1 MNKAYLIIPLIG
13 LLIFGGFYYQ
23 FDKGYEAKELAIK
36 VRAQEEK
43 KAKVLQQNADRDAAV
58 KAAVEAQAVRKKER
72 EEKERADEAKKLA
85 KQQAEDF
92 RQKTFDDR
100 NKFRDQVFRLKKEL
114 AEVKDATAKITV
126 EKDNNV
132 KEEAFLKNYVKQA
145 DANVKY
151 YYDLLEKIAAA
162 DKAAADAAAA
172 AAAASKKG

>member
-114 AEVKDATAKITV
+114 AEVKDAATKITV